1 MRNLFALVLIAALAT
16 GCKKSEKK
24 EPAPAPATTDTT
36 KPTEAAKPTDPAA
49 QPADPAAAEPTAAD
63 PAAAPTGGAAGPRPA
78 SVTDAHVAL
87 AEKMV
92 TAMKEFGDALRTAG
106 TDCKAA
112 TAAVKSFGPKLK
124 PIMEEAE
131 KVQAAT
137 DKDPAAK
144 EWFDKTYGPKVM
156 EAMGPM
162 MTTAQACSN
171 DKDFMAAMQALPV
184 PGGN

>member
-1 MRNLFALVLIAALAT
+1 MRNLFVLVLIATLAI
-16 GCKKSEKK
+16 GCKKEKK
-24 EPAPAPATTDTT
+24 SEPAAGTAATDTT
-36 KPTEAAKPTDPAA
+36 QPTEAAKPGEPTTP
-49 QPADPAAAEPTAAD
+49 PADPAADPVAADPNAAD
-63 PAAAPTGGAAGPRPA
+63 PAAAAGARPA
-78 SVTDAHVAL
+78 SVTDEHVAL

-92 TAMKEFGDALRTAG
+92 TAMTQFGDALKTAG

-112 TAAVKSFGPKLK
+112 TAAVKAFGPKLK
-124 PIMEEAE
+124 PIMDEAS

-156 EAMGPM
+156 AAMSPM
-162 MTTAQACSN
+162 MTTAQACQK

-184 PGGN
+184 PGQ